1 MATGTRMNQ
10 LFEVVSQLRANQSTY
25 QEAQENQ
32 QKLLEVLGQEV
43 SNLATSNYDA
53 LSPISVGESSSS
65 NRTMH
70 MSDSPLTQ

>member
-1 MATGTRMNQ
+1 MNQ

-32 QKLLEVLGQEV
+32 QKVLEELAQEV

-53 LSPISVGESSSS
+53 LSRISVEESSSS

-70 MSDSPLTQ
+70 MSDSPFTQ